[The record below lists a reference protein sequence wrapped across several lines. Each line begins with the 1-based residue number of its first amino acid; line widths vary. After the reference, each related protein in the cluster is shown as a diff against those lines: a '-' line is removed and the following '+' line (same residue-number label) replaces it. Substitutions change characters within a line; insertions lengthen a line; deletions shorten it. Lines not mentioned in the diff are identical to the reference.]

1 MSSSKTSKGLPLMGA
16 VFLVIQFSIVTIG
29 PLVGV
34 DEAQTDQILQAIP
47 LVIGYTAGTGA
58 LGVWNRSKKRLAE
71 IQKHSKESKPDTRE
85 P

>member
-47 LVIGYTAGTGA
+47 LVIGYTA
-58 LGVWNRSKKRLAE
+58 
-71 IQKHSKESKPDTRE
+71 
-85 P
+85 